1 MIKVNTL
8 ENYNQIRDKYYV
20 TTCGKIIIIEKNKY
34 KIMKPNINK
43 KGYHQYRL
51 RIKENNIDSIR
62 PYIHKLV
69 ALAYIKNNNIDNT
82 QVDHID
88 MDKSHNYIGN
98 LEWVTNLENMK
109 RRNDKCGYANSNL
122 KNEDILYI
130 RKTYKLWRE
139 GKIWKSNTKILAK
152 QFNVSEKTITNI
164 VNKLS
169 FKNIK

>member
-1 MIKVNTL
+1 
-8 ENYNQIRDKYYV
+8 
-20 TTCGKIIIIEKNKY
+20 
-34 KIMKPNINK
+34 
-43 KGYHQYRL
+43 
-51 RIKENNIDSIR
+51 
-62 PYIHKLV
+62 
-69 ALAYIKNNNIDNT
+69 
-82 QVDHID
+82 

-139 GKIWKSNTKILAK
+139 EKIWKSNTKILAK